1 MGDTATV
8 LVPDH
13 QRLFEMASEQAGYFT
28 AEQAR
33 GCGFGW
39 ALLAYHARSGRYIR
53 NRPGLY
59 RLRDF
64 PCSTGEEI
72 MAAWLAVGRDTAVLS
87 HESALEW
94 LGLSDVV
101 PATIHFT
108 VPRSRRSRGS
118 VPGVTLHTTSRPPT
132 SDKVTV
138 RNGVRMTTAVRTIT
152 DVAASGTAPEQ
163 VIAAIRQALARGLIT
178 PKGLLAAAEDQGSRV
193 LQLIRRGLDA
203 GVGQGP

>member
-1 MGDTATV
+1 
-8 LVPDH
+8 
-13 QRLFEMASEQAGYFT
+13 MASEQAGYFT